1 MEVMIVWCGC
11 VTKCV
16 QAVNAFAHEQ
26 GGRALV
32 RETQGP
38 GLMEASLEL
47 VRICQ
52 YPCASSHKSSRVVY
66 LPNHAYYLNTD
77 VYLHL

>member
-1 MEVMIVWCGC
+1 MRTGAE
-11 VTKCV
+11 

-38 GLMEASLEL
+38 GLMEAALEL
-47 VRICQ
+47 VW
-52 YPCASSHKSSRVVY
+52 
-66 LPNHAYYLNTD
+66 
-77 VYLHL
+77 